1 MSLICSINHVRISV
15 EHVVWSFYFYYR
27 SECRLQGMGFERGW
41 GDTAERVLE
50 MMHLLLD
57 ILQAPDPSTLETFLG
72 RVPMVF
78 NVVILS
84 PHGYFGQANVL
95 GLPDTG
101 GQVID
106 VLVQHKQ
113 IWAGQL
119 DIFSLCPFSSSFLL
133 VTFKLLSC
141 FDLTYILCML
151 TIRRLFIYWIKCV
164 PLRMRC
170 FLESRSKDWISLPE
184 F

>member
-1 MSLICSINHVRISV
+1 
-15 EHVVWSFYFYYR
+15 
-27 SECRLQGMGFERGW
+27 MGFERGW
-41 GDTAERVLE
+41 GDTAARVLE

-101 GQVID
+101 GQVCIGFPSTFNVFFFTSLQHAELILIYATWLFPLLRQLVPN
-106 VLVQHKQ
+106 VL
-113 IWAGQL
+113 L
-119 DIFSLCPFSSSFLL
+119 DCVYPGPSSCSGG
-133 VTFKLLSC
+133 
-141 FDLTYILCML
+141 
-151 TIRRLFIYWIKCV
+151 
-164 PLRMRC
+164 
-170 FLESRSKDWISLPE
+170 
-184 F
+184 